1 MNTLLKIEN
10 LHASVGEKEILR
22 GINLEAPTARAK
34 APSRPCWPD
43 ATPSP

>member
-22 GINLEAPTARAK
+22 GINLEIK
-34 APSRPCWPD
+34 AG
-43 ATPSP
+43 